1 MPSTTSFTDTL
12 PLVPNFPGSYTSN
25 VTGIPSAMKQGA
37 YGTLANFLQDP
48 LSSISAVTQPL
59 LAALQ
64 PSFAEQ
70 QQQMMDAFRVAG
82 GGSPDMLSSGAF
94 ANAENLLGMEQQQQQ
109 AAEATQ
115 AALNFMSPVIGGYG
129 TLFSGSPTLSQSIGV
144 QGQGGTGGVSD
155 PTGMLDTF
163 NQGFGAPPGQV
174 PGMPQPQVVSQ
185 GPSGGGGGGGNPNYN
200 IPTTT
205 GSGSSAGSS
214 TGTGAGAG
222 AGDQSVP
229 IPSSAGL
236 TGAGGT
242 GYEPIYDPTTGTWV
256 SNPNAANYLNPAT
269 SAFGGG
275 FADINGQPYIFGV
288 NPSDPNNTFQQMF
301 NTDPSTGM
309 PTTPSTVSGSIGP
322 PSPLDMGISYGGGY
336 SYL

>member
-25 VTGIPSAMKQGA
+25 VTGIPSAMKQSA

-64 PSFAEQ
+64 PSFAQQ

-94 ANAENLLGMEQQQQQ
+94 ANAENLLGMEQQQEQ
-109 AAEATQ
+109 AAEATK
-115 AALNFMSPVIGGYG
+115 AALSFMSPVIGGYG

-185 GPSGGGGGGGNPNYN
+185 GPSGGAGGGAQPTPNYGA
-200 IPTTT
+200 PTTI
-205 GSGSSAGSS
+205 GAGSSAGSS
-214 TGTGAGAG
+214 TGTGAGTG
-222 AGDQSVP
+222 AGDQS
-229 IPSSAGL
+229 IPTTA
-236 TGAGGT
+236 AYQGGT
-242 GYEPIYDPTTGTWV
+242 GYGVTYDPNTGSWV
-256 SNPNAANYLNPAT
+256 SNPNISNFTGNYPLYDPAT
-269 SAFGGG
+269 
-275 FADINGQPYIFGV
+275 GQPY
-288 NPSDPNNTFQQMF
+288 DPNNLFQQMF
-301 NTDPSTGM
+301 STDPSTGM
-309 PTTPSTVSGSIGP
+309 PTMSSTVSGSIGP
-322 PSPLDMGISYGGGY
+322 PSPIDMGISSSGGY